1 MTLSNYD
8 FKSSYNRID
17 DDIAEEFYL
26 PCMRS
31 SVKYDRISG
40 FYGSTVY
47 ILSLIHI

>member
-31 SVKYDRISG
+31 SVKYDK
-40 FYGSTVY
+40 FLDFMAVQF
-47 ILSLIHI
+47 IL